1 MVTSE
6 LIDLSRRERRKL
18 EVRNRMLEA
27 AVDLFDEQGF
37 EATTVA
43 EICQRADVAHK
54 TLFNHFVSKQHL
66 LREVAQDALEQFLV
80 DIEQVRKQ
88 AGSTPARLR
97 ILFGT
102 IADNAERAGPMRREL
117 LSEIIH
123 TAHEAGTEPEQARKL
138 HDAFGAIIREGRSA
152 GDVSREH
159 SIQTQTELVLGAF
172 YALMF
177 NWANLEGYPLRRQ
190 ALAVARLLGDA
201 LATPE

>member
-1 MVTSE
+1 MVSSE
-6 LIDLSRRERRKL
+6 PVDLSRRERRKL
-18 EVRNRMLEA
+18 EVRNRILEA
-27 AVDLFDEQGF
+27 AVDLFDERGF

-43 EICQRADVAHK
+43 EICERADVAHK

-66 LREVAQDALEQFLV
+66 LREIAQDALQQFLV

-88 AGSTPARLR
+88 PGSTPARLR
-97 ILFGT
+97 NLFGT

-123 TAHEAGTEPEQARKL
+123 IAHEAGTEPEQARQL
-138 HDAFGAIIREGRSA
+138 HDAFGAIIREGRSG

-177 NWANLEGYPLRRQ
+177 NWANLESYPLRRQ
-190 ALAVARLLGDA
+190 ALAVARLLGDT
-201 LATPE
+201 LAAPE